1 MFIEG
6 FGATYG
12 ETSSSAAPEME
23 LGREDFLTLLVAQLK
38 HQDPLNP
45 LESAEFTSQ
54 LAQYSSL
61 EQLFKID
68 GNLGLIKS
76 GQAQDSRFQ
85 SLD

>member
-12 ETSSSAAPEME
+12 DTSSSSAPKME
-23 LGREDFLTLLVAQLK
+23 LGKEDFLRLLVAQLQ

-61 EQLFKID
+61 EQRS
-68 GNLGLIKS
+68 GPGLPFSVS
-76 GQAQDSRFQ
+76 GFYRKRDCS
-85 SLD
+85 